1 MQKCFSINFLNNM
14 FSLFYK
20 RINVPAYSVIS
31 IYIYLKTLEIWGHVR
46 KWFIKWYCLQY
57 RAYRTVKENW
67 KMSRIVLY
75 LLIFP
80 NLHKT
85 VEFYILHKKKFS
97 LQSAKVLYQV
107 SMSSNNERNKVN
119 FLVKGRFLIL
129 FSSPGLFQIGQI
141 ICLSYQK
148 IMSSITHSTHT
159 IKKERLCCNAEFL
172 VLVIIL
178 DLCI

>member
-1 MQKCFSINFLNNM
+1 MEFQIQSLPLTLEKRIIGNYKTDQSAEMPQYKLFEQYVF
-14 FSLFYK
+14 LFYK

-46 KWFIKWYCLQY
+46 EWFIKWYCLQY
-57 RAYRTVKENW
+57 RAFRTVKENW

-107 SMSSNNERNKVN
+107 SMSSNNERNKVRFFN
-119 FLVKGRFLIL
+119 FIFSQRKIRFFLVPLGWVISNWSIYL
-129 FSSPGLFQIGQI
+129 F
-141 ICLSYQK
+141 
-148 IMSSITHSTHT
+148 IMLEN
-159 IKKERLCCNAEFL
+159 K
-172 VLVIIL
+172 
-178 DLCI
+178 

>member
-119 FLVKGRFLIL
+119 FLVKGRYWF
-129 FSSPGLFQIGQI
+129 
-141 ICLSYQK
+141 
-148 IMSSITHSTHT
+148 
-159 IKKERLCCNAEFL
+159 FL
-172 VLVIIL
+172 VPLGYFKLVRLFVYVYPIRK
-178 DLCI
+178 

>member
-1 MQKCFSINFLNNM
+1 MFFS
-14 FSLFYK
+14 FYE

-57 RAYRTVKENW
+57 RAFRTVKENW

-107 SMSSNNERNKVN
+107 SMSSNNERNKVRFFN
-119 FLVKGRFLIL
+119 FIFSEEKIWFFLVPLGWVISNWSIYLFIL
-129 FSSPGLFQIGQI
+129 
-141 ICLSYQK
+141 
-148 IMSSITHSTHT
+148 
-159 IKKERLCCNAEFL
+159 
-172 VLVIIL
+172 
-178 DLCI
+178 